1 MSRCEKCQRLTRAT
15 RTAGELLCPACR
27 GEAEKRRRAACYRCG
42 RQSDGHVTRVNGG
55 GEVPVCSGCLHRSD
69 A

>member
-1 MSRCEKCQRLTRAT
+1 MSRCEKCQRLTRAA

-27 GEAEKRRRAACYRCG
+27 AESDKRRRAACYRCG
-42 RQSDGHVTRVNGG
+42 RPSDGLTTRVNGG
-55 GEVPVCSGCLHRSD
+55 GELPVCRACLERD